1 MTDWLVAPLMAE
13 TGLRTRSNSRVG
25 IVSPASHSTH
35 TPEERPR
42 ELWEFIAAAAA
53 AALSLRKKGA
63 FPAGRADLD
72 EREKSPGL
80 DAE

>member
-13 TGLRTRSNSRVG
+13 TGLRTRSISRVG

-53 AALSLRKKGA
+53 ALSLRKKELFRPGA
-63 FPAGRADLD
+63 QISTSV
-72 EREKSPGL
+72 KSL
-80 DAE
+80 QVNADAE